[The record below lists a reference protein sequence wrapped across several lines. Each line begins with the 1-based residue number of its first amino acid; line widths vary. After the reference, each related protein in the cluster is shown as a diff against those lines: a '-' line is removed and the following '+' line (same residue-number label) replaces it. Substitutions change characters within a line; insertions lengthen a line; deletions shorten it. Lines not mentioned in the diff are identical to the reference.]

1 MHIESPLSIWVES
14 IMAEN
19 LYQATVVFLAFHIR
33 SHLVFVGTVS
43 GAHIMGSLPATGIP
57 A

>member
-14 IMAEN
+14 IVVEN